1 MEKKSPLWSPS
12 ETMIRDSNLKRYMLW
27 LQENYALAFENY
39 DELWQWSTYAP
50 GIFWKTMI
58 EWFDVMY
65 EGDASESFV
74 QPTDGMIGTKW
85 FPGIQ
90 VSYAEHIFR
99 NKNGSA
105 PAIIYRSELKE
116 EKSLSWH
123 ELETKVASL
132 AYWMKEKGV
141 KAGDRVCAVLP
152 NIPETV
158 IAFLAA
164 NSVGAIWSSC
174 SPDFGNAS
182 IVDRFEQIQPS
193 LLFISDGYTYNGKT
207 FSKAGIVVELS
218 SAIQSI
224 KHTVLVNF
232 LEDGLRLPGTVSWDE
247 TTSFRHEKLSFR
259 RAPFNHPLWVL
270 FSSGTTGKP
279 KAITHSVGGCL
290 IEHFK
295 ALGLHQD
302 VKPGEK
308 YFWYSTTGWMMW
320 NYALASMLC
329 GSTLVIYEGAAAYP
343 SPNQLWDYVKK
354 VGVNHFGAGAAYYIA
369 CMKSGLNYPPGSFPE
384 LRTIGSTGSPLP
396 PEGFEWIYSRIKKE
410 VWLISLS
417 GGTDICSCFVGGSPL
432 LPVFAGE
439 IQCRLLGCDLDAVN
453 DSGVPVRDEL
463 GEMVIRKP
471 MPSMPVFFW
480 NDPGNQRYFSSY
492 FENYPGLWRHGDWI
506 CITSRNTIIIYGRSD
521 ATLNRDGVRIG
532 TAEIYSVVESLPE
545 IADSLVVCVEKEGG
559 RYYMPLFIVL
569 REGEEL
575 DKELKQKINSKLRSQ
590 YSPRH
595 VPDEILEI
603 KLVPYTLSGKKM
615 EMPVKKIL
623 MGQDVEKVAAP
634 DTMKNPE
641 ALSQFRDLPVG

>member
-1 MEKKSPLWSPS
+1 MPLWTPP

-27 LQENYALAFENY
+27 LEENYGLIFENY
-39 DELWQWSTYAP
+39 GALWQWSTDEP
-50 GIFWKTMI
+50 GVFWKTMI
-58 EWFDVMY
+58 EWFDVVY
-65 EGDASESFV
+65 DGDVSESFV
-74 QPTDGMIGTKW
+74 MPAGRMIGTQW

-99 NKNGSA
+99 NKNASA

-123 ELETKVASL
+123 ELEIKVASL
-132 AYWMKEKGV
+132 ACWMKDKGV
-141 KAGDRVCAVLP
+141 KPGDRVCAVLP

-174 SPDFGNAS
+174 SPDFGSAS
-182 IVDRFEQIQPS
+182 IIDRFEQIQPS
-193 LLFISDGYTYNGKT
+193 LLFISDGYTYNGKPFEKT
-207 FSKAGIVVELS
+207 GVVAELI
-218 SAIQSI
+218 SAIHSI
-224 KHTVLVNF
+224 KYAVLVNF
-232 LEDGLRLPGTVSWDE
+232 LDTDFRVPGTVSWDE
-247 TTSFRHEKLSFR
+247 VVGARHKKLLFQ
-259 RAPFNHPLWVL
+259 RAPFNDPLWIL

-279 KAITHSVGGCL
+279 KAITQSVGGCL
-290 IEHFK
+290 IEHLK
-295 ALGLHQD
+295 ALSLHQD

-329 GSTLVIYEGAAAYP
+329 GTTLVIYEGAAGYP
-343 SPNQLWDYVKK
+343 ALNQLWDYSKR
-354 VGVNHFGAGAAYYIA
+354 VGINHFGGGAAYYIA
-369 CMKSGLNYPPGSFPE
+369 CMKAGLNYAPDSFPE

-396 PEGFEWIYSRIKKE
+396 VEGFEWIYSGIKKD

-432 LPVFAGE
+432 LPVYAGE
-439 IQCRLLGCDLDAVN
+439 IQCRLLGCALDAVD
-453 DSGVPVRDEL
+453 DSGAPVRDAL

-471 MPSMPVFFW
+471 MPSMPVYFW

-492 FENYPGLWRHGDWI
+492 FENFPGVWRHGDWI

-532 TAEIYSVVESLPE
+532 TAEIYSAVESLPE

-569 REGEEL
+569 RDGIEL
-575 DKELKQKINSKLRSQ
+575 NKELKLKINARLRSQ

-603 KLVPYTLSGKKM
+603 STVPYTLSGKKM

-623 MGQDVEKVAAP
+623 MGQDIEKVAAP
-634 DTMKNPE
+634 GTMKNPE
-641 ALSQFRDLPVG
+641 ALGQFRNLSTG